1 MSPACPAGASLAIA
15 WSKSP
20 LGWIVWQVIVAT
32 LAPAL
37 RTMAVPSPGPAG
49 RCEVAPT

>member
-32 LAPAL
+32 LARPH
-37 RTMAVPSPGPAG
+37 
-49 RCEVAPT
+49 CERWQFRS